1 MLIIGDMHT
10 GVKAGNQLS
19 MEIFH
24 AYFAS
29 YLKDIFAYIDEHK
42 IKDVVLLGD
51 VFDVRKNLNSW
62 AAEWFKKHFRDECVF
77 RGLNVYVIVGNHDIF
92 YRENLDINSPE
103 LMMGDL
109 PDTFTLVNE
118 PMEYNI
124 GGMDCLLV
132 PWICKQNEG
141 AVLAAIKRS
150 KADYLFGHFEFD
162 GFEFNKG
169 VAAKSHFK
177 HEDFKKFKKIWS
189 GHYHHGQMR
198 DNVIYTGTPW
208 ELTWMD
214 CDDPKGIY
222 EFKDHKFEFIPNP
235 HRIYSKVHYLENLP
249 VSADDVT
256 GKHVRVILQGRSDK
270 KKFNKFM
277 DDLYA
282 MNPIDVKVEES
293 FQEELA
299 SEIVIDKMKST
310 IQFLHD
316 YIDQSDI
323 ELDKDKMKTV
333 MDDLYQQ
340 AMMAQ

>member
-29 YLKDIFAYIDEHK
+29 YLKVIFEYIDANG
-42 IKDVVLLGD
+42 IKSVVLLGD

-62 AAEWFKKHFRDECVF
+62 AADWFKKHFRDECIF
-77 RGLNVYVIVGNHDIF
+77 RGLQVYVIVGNHDIF
-92 YRENLDINSPE
+92 YRETLEVNTPE
-103 LMMGDL
+103 LMLADH
-109 PDTFTLVNE
+109 PDTFTLIDE
-118 PMEYNI
+118 PKEFNI
-124 GGMDCLLV
+124 DEHDCLLV

-141 AVLAAIKRS
+141 EVLSAIKRS

-177 HEDFKKFKKIWS
+177 HDEFEKFKKIWS

-214 CDDPKGIY
+214 CQDPKGVY
-222 EFKDHKFEFIPNP
+222 EFKDDQFEFIPNP
-235 HRIYSKVHYLENLP
+235 YTIYSKVTYLENLP
-249 VSADDVT
+249 VSADEVT
-256 GKHVRVILQGRSDK
+256 GKHVRVIVPQRGDK

-282 MNPIDVKVEES
+282 MNPIDVKIEES
-293 FQEELA
+293 FNEELA

-310 IQFLHD
+310 IQILHE

-323 ELDKDKMKTV
+323 ELDKDKMKNV
-333 MDDLYQQ
+333 MDELYQE
-340 AMMAQ
+340 AMMQ